1 MNATHS
7 LLRAHLR
14 QRVADTFGTALT
26 YPRKAEALAADVLRR
41 TGERLSPS
49 TLKRFL
55 GLVTT
60 VALPAAYAA
69 LLADGILLEERGL
82 NAFEELTVYVRFGH
96 ENLLEYLVARQ
107 LLATA
112 GILTP
117 ALLHAVAAQYAVAGR
132 RVELLEWL
140 LRFGLQRQGCAA
152 VAGVFDV
159 ALEEYELHA
168 LSHFLGL
175 IS

>member
-1 MNATHS
+1 MNPTHS
-7 LLRAHLR
+7 LLRAHLW

-26 YPRKAEALAADVLRR
+26 YPREAEALAAVLRR
-41 TGERLSPS
+41 TGERLSPR

-69 LLADGILLEERGL
+69 LLADGILIEGRGL

-117 ALLHAVAAQYAVAGR
+117 ALLHAVAAQ
-132 RVELLEWL
+132 
-140 LRFGLQRQGCAA
+140 
-152 VAGVFDV
+152 
-159 ALEEYELHA
+159 
-168 LSHFLGL
+168 
-175 IS
+175 

>member
-1 MNATHS
+1 MNATHN
-7 LLRAHLR
+7 LLCAHLR

-26 YPRKAEALAADVLRR
+26 CPRGALAAEVLRR
-41 TGERLSPS
+41 TSERLSPS
-49 TLKRFL
+49 TLKRFF
-55 GLVTT
+55 GLVTA
-60 VALPAAYAA
+60 VALPASKAA
-69 LLADGILLEERGL
+69 LLADGILLEERDL
-82 NAFEELTVYVRFGH
+82 NAFEKLTVYVRFGH
-96 ENLLEYLVARQ
+96 ENLLECLVARQ

-117 ALLHAVAAQYAVAGR
+117 ALLHAVAAQYTAAGR

-140 LRFGLQRQGCAA
+140 LRFGLQRQDCAA

>member
-1 MNATHS
+1 MNATHN
-7 LLRAHLR
+7 LLCAHLR

-26 YPRKAEALAADVLRR
+26 YPRGALAAEVLRR
-41 TGERLSPS
+41 TSERLSPS
-49 TLKRFL
+49 TLKRFF
-55 GLVTT
+55 GLVTA
-60 VALPAAYAA
+60 VALPATYAA
-69 LLADGILLEERGL
+69 LLADGILLEERDL
-82 NAFEELTVYVRFGH
+82 NAFEKLTVYVRFGH
-96 ENLLEYLVARQ
+96 ENLLECLVARQ

-117 ALLHAVAAQYAVAGR
+117 ALLHAVAAQYTAAGR

-140 LRFGLQRQGCAA
+140 LRFGLQRQDYAA
-152 VAGVFDV
+152 VAGAFDV

>member
-1 MNATHS
+1 MNPTHS

-26 YPRKAEALAADVLRR
+26 YPREAEALAADVLRR

-49 TLKRFL
+49 TLKQFL

-60 VALPAAYAA
+60 VVLPAAYAA
-69 LLADGILLEERGL
+69 LLADSILLEERGL

-112 GILTP
+112 GILMP
-117 ALLHAVAAQYAVAGR
+117 ALLHAAAAQYAAGR
-132 RVELLEWL
+132 RVELLKWL
-140 LRFGLQRQGCAA
+140 LLFGLQRQDYAT
-152 VAGVFDV
+152 VAEVFDV
-159 ALEEYELHA
+159 ALEKYELHA
-168 LSHFLGL
+168 MSHFLGL
-175 IS
+175 IL